1 MFTSMWH
8 FLNIDSKWMCHK
20 EFVAK
25 RQKQEVHIAYFGK
38 LGIIESKKVFGVDLD
53 PFRYL

>member
-8 FLNIDSKWMCHK
+8 CLNIDSKLMCHK

-25 RQKQEVHIAYFGK
+25 SQKQEVHIAYF
-38 LGIIESKKVFGVDLD
+38 LGIIESKKVFGVDFD

>member
-25 RQKQEVHIAYFGK
+25 SQKQEVHIAYFGE